1 MAHNTPTPV
10 PFDAALAL
18 ELSHFL
24 AHEAH
29 LLDTHRL
36 DDWLA
41 LYAEDATY
49 WVPLVQGQ
57 TDPFEHS
64 SIIHDDRTL
73 LAIRVAQYSH
83 PRAHARLP
91 VTRTCHQIGNVLVLE
106 KTDAFIRVTSTLT
119 LVEYRQERQRVW
131 GALVEH
137 RLRRTPTG
145 WQIAAKRIDLVN
157 AQAELDGISILF

>member
-1 MAHNTPTPV
+1 MNTTAQSPL
-10 PFDAALAL
+10 PFDATLTQ
-18 ELSHFL
+18 ELTHFL
-24 AHEAH
+24 ALEAH
-29 LLDTHRL
+29 LLDSHRL
-36 DDWLA
+36 DAWLD
-41 LYAEDATY
+41 LYAEDASY

-91 VTRTCHQIGNVLVLE
+91 ATRTCHQVGNVMVLE
-106 KTDAFIRVTSTLT
+106 QTEAFVRVASTLT
-119 LVEYRQERQRVW
+119 LVEYRQGRQRLW

-137 RLRRTPTG
+137 RLRRTAAG
-145 WQIAAKRIDLVN
+145 WLIAAKRVDLVN
-157 AQAELDGISILF
+157 AEAELDGISILF

>member
-1 MAHNTPTPV
+1 MTQIAHKPV
-10 PFDAALAL
+10 PFDPALTGAL
-18 ELSHFL
+18 THFL
-24 AHEAH
+24 AHEAY

-36 DDWLA
+36 DEWLA

-91 VTRTCHQIGNVLVLE
+91 MTRTSHQIGNVLVLE
-106 KTDAFIRVTSTLT
+106 QTDAFIRVASTLT
-119 LVEYRQERQRVW
+119 LVEYRQERQRLW

-137 RLRRTPTG
+137 RLRRTAQG
-145 WQIAAKRIDLVN
+145 WQIAAKRVDLVN
-157 AQAELDGISILF
+157 AESELDGISILF

>member
-1 MAHNTPTPV
+1 MSHNARNPV
-10 PFDAALAL
+10 PFDAALTL

-24 AHEAH
+24 AHEAY

-91 VTRTCHQIGNVLVLE
+91 VTRTCHHIGNVLVLE
-106 KTDAFIRVTSTLT
+106 QTDAFTRVASTLT
-119 LVEYRQERQRVW
+119 LVEYRQERQRLW

-137 RLRRTPTG
+137 RLRRTAQG
-145 WQIAAKRIDLVN
+145 WQIAAKRVDLVN
-157 AQAELDGISILF
+157 AESELDGISILF

>member
-1 MAHNTPTPV
+1 MTHKPHTPLPL
-10 PFDAALAL
+10 DIALTM
-18 ELSHFL
+18 EVTHFL
-24 AHEAH
+24 TQEAY

-41 LYAEDATY
+41 LYTHDASY
-49 WVPLVQGQ
+49 WVPLVHGQ
-57 TDPFEHS
+57 TDPYEHS
-64 SIIHDDRTL
+64 SIIHDDHTL

-91 VTRTCHQIGNVLVLE
+91 LTRTCHQVGNVQVLQKNDADILV
-106 KTDAFIRVTSTLT
+106 ASTLT

-137 RLRRTPTG
+137 RLRRAASG
-145 WQIAAKRIDLVN
+145 WQIAAKRVDLVN
-157 AQAELDGISILF
+157 SQAELDGITILF

>member
-1 MAHNTPTPV
+1 MTGNPV
-10 PFDAALAL
+10 LTYTTNVVFRSRDL
-18 ELSHFL
+18 ESIQDIKSAYRYIFVDG
-24 AHEAH
+24 EVGGKSMRFMI
-29 LLDTHRL
+29 DTG
-36 DDWLA
+36 A
-41 LYAEDATY
+41 
-49 WVPLVQGQ
+49 
-57 TDPFEHS
+57 HS

-106 KTDAFIRVTSTLT
+106 KTDALIRVASTLT